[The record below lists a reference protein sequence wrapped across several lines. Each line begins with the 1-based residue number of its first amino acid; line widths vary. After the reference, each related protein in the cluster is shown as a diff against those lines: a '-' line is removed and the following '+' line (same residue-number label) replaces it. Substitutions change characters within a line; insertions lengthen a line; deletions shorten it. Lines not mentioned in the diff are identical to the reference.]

1 MGAATDL
8 SALQAEARYAAER
21 LTLYRRRV
29 LMGNGNP
36 RTLAERQRAADSAQE
51 RLDRAMTRQA
61 DQTKP

>member
-1 MGAATDL
+1 MSTATDL
-8 SALQAEARYAAER
+8 AALEAEARYAAER

-36 RTLAERQRAADSAQE
+36 RTLAERERAADSAQE
-51 RLDRAMTRQA
+51 RLERARTRQA